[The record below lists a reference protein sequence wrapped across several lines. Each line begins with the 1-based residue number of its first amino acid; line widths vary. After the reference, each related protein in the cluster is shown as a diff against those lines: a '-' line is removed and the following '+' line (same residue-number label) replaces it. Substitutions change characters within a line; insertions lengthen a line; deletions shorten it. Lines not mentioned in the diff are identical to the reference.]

1 MLKMFCE
8 ADGTPSM
15 RRVLAFFCFVAF
27 VVLALAAFRFSDAGW
42 FVFIPAALAL
52 VAMLMLLFFTTWSDV
67 ASVVSAAKSRGGPRE

>member
-27 VVLALAAFRFSDAGW
+27 VALAFGAFRFAATGW
-42 FVFIPAALAL
+42 YVFVPAAAAL
-52 VAMLMLLFFTTWSDV
+52 LAMLLLLFFTTWADV
-67 ASVVSAAKSRGGPRE
+67 ASVVSAAKAARRE